1 MSRRFVS
8 LAVLTSVLAV
18 ALVSA
23 QPPISAPTHVTPAI
37 QQPILTTL
45 RPGHPRLLVLD
56 ADLSGVRRRLTEDI
70 HVRRWHERLRQQAS
84 QMLEEPPVERTLV
97 GPRLLTQSRAALH
110 RIATLAGLFL
120 IDGDPR
126 MLARAKA
133 EMRAVAAFSD
143 WNPSHFLDVAELT
156 AAMALGYDWL
166 YSDLTADE
174 RELFRAAII
183 SKGLTPGVEAIRMP
197 SFWAAQGR
205 NTWSEVCFGGLTL
218 GALAV
223 AEDAPDL
230 AASVL
235 GALEGPAFSAHL
247 RRFAPDGGDVEG
259 PGYWGYSTM
268 YLTFLLSALETALGN
283 DLGLGQTDGL
293 ASMGQFRMYSI
304 GTSGRQLNYADAI
317 EEPAAAPQMF
327 WMAGR
332 YDRPEYAAH
341 EHAWLARSRV
351 APSVF
356 HVLWSARPP
365 ARAASLPPT
374 SARFRNV
381 DVAVLRGDWRDG
393 LGSWVT
399 LKGGSNGATL
409 GHLDLGS
416 FVIDALGQRWAV
428 DPGPDDFNLP
438 DYFGPRRWTYFRLGT
453 ESHNTLVVD
462 GRNQDTTATAPI
474 VGFGD
479 DSYRAFAIAD
489 LTAAY
494 RPAVTRA
501 RRGVALIDGRDV
513 LIQDEIEGA
522 GTAAIVWQMATRA
535 QVTILGR
542 VAVLRQNGRSA
553 TLQVVEPAGAK
564 LLADAAVIPAPQAPS
579 DVVIVRLVLP
589 PGEASL
595 RAVVWFT
602 TGDRPAPAVTPLE
615 AWQGNQPPAG
625 Q

>member
-8 LAVLTSVLAV
+8 LAVLTGVLAV

-23 QPPISAPTHVTPAI
+23 QPPTSAPAQPAPGI
-37 QQPILTTL
+37 QHPVLSTL
-45 RPGHPRLLVLD
+45 RPVHPRLLVLD
-56 ADLSGVRRRLTEDI
+56 ADLPGVRRQLAEDV
-70 HVRRWHERLRQQAS
+70 HVRRWHDRLKEQAS
-84 QMLEEPPVERTLV
+84 QLLAEPVVERTLV
-97 GPRLLTQSRAALH
+97 GPRLLTQSRTALH
-110 RIATLAGLFL
+110 RISTLAGLFL

-126 MLARAKA
+126 VLARAKA

-166 YSDLTADE
+166 YSDLTPDE

-183 SKGLTPGVEAIRMP
+183 AKGLKPGVDAIRAP

-205 NTWSEVCFGGLTL
+205 NTWSEVCFGGLAL

-223 AEDAPDL
+223 AEHAPDL
-230 AASVL
+230 SASVL
-235 GALEGPAFSAHL
+235 SALKAPAFSAHL

-283 DLGLGQTDGL
+283 DLGLGQTEGL

-304 GTSGRQLNYADAI
+304 GPSGRQLNYADAV
-317 EEPAAAPQMF
+317 EEPAPAPQMF

-341 EHAWLARSRV
+341 EHAWLARSRI

-365 ARAASLPPT
+365 TRAASLPPT

-381 DVAVLRGDWRDG
+381 DVAVLRGDWRDA
-393 LGSWVT
+393 LGSWVA
-399 LKGGSNGATL
+399 LKGGSNAATL

-416 FVIDALGQRWAV
+416 FVIDALGERWAI
-428 DPGPDDFNLP
+428 DPGPDYFDLP
-438 DYFGPRRWTYFRLGT
+438 EYFGPRRWTYFRLGT
-453 ESHNTLVVD
+453 GSHNTLLVD
-462 GRNQDTTATAPI
+462 GQNQDSSAAAPI
-474 VGFGD
+474 VAFGD
-479 DSYRAFAIAD
+479 DSYRAFAVTD
-489 LTAAY
+489 LSAAY
-494 RPAVTRA
+494 RPALTRA

-522 GTAAIVWQMATRA
+522 SATGVVWQMATRA
-535 QVTILGR
+535 QVTIVGR
-542 VAVLRQNGRSA
+542 VATLRQSGLSA
-553 TLQVVEPAGAK
+553 TLQIVEPAGAK
-564 LLADAAVIPAPQAPS
+564 LLAEAAVIPAPQAPS
-579 DVVIVRLVLP
+579 DLVIVRVVLP
-589 PGEASL
+589 AGEPVV

-602 TGDRPAPAVTPLE
+602 TGDRPPPAVTPLE
-615 AWQGNQPPAG
+615 AWQGNQTPAV